1 MNLHGLVSGAIA
13 VINPFTDGTMQV
25 STGYTT
31 GASGSRAPNYS
42 SVEVSLQ
49 LQALSY
55 QDLKQIDGLN
65 IQGVLKAAYVKGNF
79 NGVNRPKQQGGD
91 LLEIGSDTW
100 LIVQVLE
107 TWPDWCKL
115 IVNLQVPK

>member
-1 MNLHGLVSGAIA
+1 MNLHGLVSGAIG
-13 VINPFTDGTMQV
+13 VVNPHTPATMQV

-31 GASGSRAPNYS
+31 SASGSRTPTFTATD
-42 SVEVSLQ
+42 VMVQ
-49 LQALSY
+49 LQSMSY

-65 IQGVLKAAYVKGNF
+65 LQGVLKAVYAQGNF
-79 NGVNRPKQQGGD
+79 NGVNRPKEQGGD
-91 LLEIGSDTW
+91 LLVIGADTW

-107 TWPDWCKL
+107 TWPDWCKF

>member
-1 MNLHGLVSGAIA
+1 MNLHGLVAGAIA
-13 VINPFTDGTMQV
+13 VVNPFTDGTMQV

-31 GASGSRAPNYS
+31 SASGSRTPAYTP
-42 SVEVSLQ
+42 VEVSVQ

-55 QDLKQIDGLN
+55 QDLKQVDGLN
-65 IQGVLKAAYVKGNF
+65 IQGVLKAAYVQGNF

-91 LLEIGSDTW
+91 LLEVGSDTW

-107 TWPDWCKL
+107 TWPDWCKF